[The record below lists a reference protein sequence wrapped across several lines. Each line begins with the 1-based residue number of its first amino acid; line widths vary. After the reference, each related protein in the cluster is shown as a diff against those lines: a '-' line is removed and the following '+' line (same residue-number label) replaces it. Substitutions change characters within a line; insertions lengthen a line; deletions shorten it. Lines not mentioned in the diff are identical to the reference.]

1 MKSGRVG
8 KRLQTSLALVAHRAR
23 RFACNRS
30 GTVAIEYGML
40 MVMVAI
46 FILAVATLGD
56 FVSDIM
62 FDDLAATM
70 ESANEGKG
78 G

>member
-1 MKSGRVG
+1 MKNGRVEDSVDG
-8 KRLQTSLALVAHRAR
+8 HGRAAAGRVR

-46 FILAVATLGD
+46 FILAVASLGD
-56 FVSDIM
+56 FVSEMM

-70 ESANEGKG
+70 QNANEGKG